1 MTRRYLVGGE
11 SNSSKSTFVLSLV
24 AFFESRGYSA
34 EAVELDVWSN
44 SYPAFRGE
52 IDFDKRPKRFDL
64 KWNWKR
70 ALNKRLQA
78 FNTSRKQLVFG
89 DMPGVLGAAGTHM
102 CNVAKPTGAIV
113 ISRSIEGLKA
123 WQRFFRDDF
132 DIPIV
137 ALFLS
142 VQKIRPA
149 ILPDMNRNID
159 GSHDSVTEFG
169 RMLIKS
175 CRPQRRAAPKRK
187 PRAKKRK

>member
-11 SNSSKSTFVLSLV
+11 SNSSKSTCVLALV
-24 AFFESRGYSA
+24 AHLESRGISA

-78 FNTSRKQLVFG
+78 FNTSRKRIVFG

-102 CNVAKPTGAIV
+102 CQVAQATGAIV
-113 ISRSIEGLKA
+113 ISKTTEGLRA

-137 ALFLS
+137 ALVLS
-142 VQKIRPA
+142 TQKIVP
-149 ILPDMNRNID
+149 LVMPDMNRHVD
-159 GSHDSVTEFG
+159 GNNPFVVQFAEDFLGAKRRQGHG
-169 RMLIKS
+169 R
-175 CRPQRRAAPKRK
+175 
-187 PRAKKRK
+187 